1 MRKVLL
7 ATMLCSLVLLSGCQ
21 KKDEPR
27 LPKSVKTYETLN
39 LTSEQY
45 EQIHKIREEQK
56 NKIENIRNSIE
67 TKRKAYVDF
76 QKGKDISDPKV
87 VEYREKYR
95 AEVNELSV
103 ALQAERVNYDN
114 SFMNILDDNQKK
126 IYQKYIKQREEEK
139 EKRLKSIA
147 KNRALK

>member
-103 ALQAERVNYDN
+103 ALQADRVNYDN